1 MRYIILNR
9 PIYFSLQSEPK
20 KPRKKRVESMNMPYY
35 ELVMT
40 GGTLCDLSGLP
51 RKTRVLYVC
60 YPSG

>member
-1 MRYIILNR
+1 
-9 PIYFSLQSEPK
+9 
-20 KPRKKRVESMNMPYY
+20 MNMPYY

-60 YPSG
+60 YPSGYFENWYFVPGKKDYRN